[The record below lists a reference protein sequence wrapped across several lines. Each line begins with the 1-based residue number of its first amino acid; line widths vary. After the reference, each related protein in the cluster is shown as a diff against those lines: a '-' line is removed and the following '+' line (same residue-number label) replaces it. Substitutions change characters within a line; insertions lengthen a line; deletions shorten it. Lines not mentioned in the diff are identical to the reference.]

1 MEANDGKLFC
11 GVVGGEA
18 RFSPQG
24 SDFVEI
30 DVLAGLCHGVVGA
43 DGVAISERDGP
54 REIFGIESAVC
65 LNHRFFKALFHSDCF
80 GQIETLDKE
89 VTFADCLCLF
99 SSAITDT
106 ILYPKPVGQST
117 VSHGL
122 SDVIS

>member
-43 DGVAISERDGP
+43 DGSQYPSAMAHEKSSE
-54 REIFGIESAVC
+54 
-65 LNHRFFKALFHSDCF
+65 
-80 GQIETLDKE
+80 
-89 VTFADCLCLF
+89 
-99 SSAITDT
+99 
-106 ILYPKPVGQST
+106 
-117 VSHGL
+117 
-122 SDVIS
+122 